1 MALRAVCTT
10 KLRAA
15 SCTTLKYASPS
26 KYTSRWRAPNRT
38 GTRSRLSALSVI
50 SVPSSSRKT
59 ARRHRRGQSRRPPH
73 AVPKPAPGSVGV
85 VGRLVVSRVGGP
97 GRLQRDDRGAALR
110 VSAQPRLD
118 GGALLRGGLPVQVA
132 AERDEVDRHH
142 VVMTP
147 QQGGLLTGR
156 RHDLPEDR

>member
-38 GTRSRLSALSVI
+38 GTRSR
-50 SVPSSSRKT
+50 P
-59 ARRHRRGQSRRPPH
+59 
-73 AVPKPAPGSVGV
+73 
-85 VGRLVVSRVGGP
+85 
-97 GRLQRDDRGAALR
+97 AALR